1 MRRYIYASFFFRIL
15 FPLRVCDKNT
25 EKRKLSSFT
34 KNGTKRRRKEEEA
47 DIYFHM
53 WIIYFIFIIE
63 KKNVKKREKRKEK
76 KRNVFDRKKNQK

>member
-34 KNGTKRRRKEEEA
+34 KTERREEEKKKKR
-47 DIYFHM
+47 IYIFICG
-53 WIIYFIFIIE
+53 IIYFIFIIE